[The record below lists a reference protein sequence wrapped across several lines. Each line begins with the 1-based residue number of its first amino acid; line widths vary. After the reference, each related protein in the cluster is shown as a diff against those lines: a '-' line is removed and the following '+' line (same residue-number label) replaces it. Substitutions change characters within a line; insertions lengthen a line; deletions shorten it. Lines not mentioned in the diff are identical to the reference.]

1 MTRQAV
7 KTPSW
12 LAVALPLFVGVVLA
26 GCREEEQDRVV
37 FFEPGEYRGVSDEPL
52 DAETVKA
59 LEQRTGNPQL

>member
-1 MTRQAV
+1 MARQV
-7 KTPSW
+7 TMPSR
-12 LAVALPLFVGVVLA
+12 LAAALVLLVGVLLA

-37 FFEPGEYRGVSDEPL
+37 FFEPGDYRGPSDEPL